1 MDGPTASASS
11 EGIGCDV
18 WVLAQVCCIQY
29 LHSHACVQASN
40 STNILLP
47 EAVAIIRLLEE
58 LRGCGHL
65 DQLM

>member
-1 MDGPTASASS
+1 MAQRHPQAQ
-11 EGIGCDV
+11 EELVVMCGCWHRCD
-18 WVLAQVCCIQY
+18 AFSTG
-29 LHSHACVQASN
+29 SHACVQATN